1 MMLVYMFYLKKGCK
15 KMQKNIEKKRK
26 KMHDK

>member
-15 KMQKNIEKKRK
+15 KMQKILKKRK